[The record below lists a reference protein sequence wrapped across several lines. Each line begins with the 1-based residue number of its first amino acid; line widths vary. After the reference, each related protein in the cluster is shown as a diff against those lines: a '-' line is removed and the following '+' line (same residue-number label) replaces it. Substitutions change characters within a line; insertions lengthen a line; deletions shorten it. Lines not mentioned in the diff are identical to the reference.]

1 MNRLDDGAK
10 PFLDRLARLVP
21 DMQARAATLDA
32 RGAFPD
38 EDLAD
43 LRRIGALVAPLPR
56 ALGGL
61 GAGTEPAG
69 AATVLD
75 VLRLLGRGNLSVGRL
90 FEAHVNA
97 LRLVVRHGT
106 AEQAEHVARDAHDG
120 HLFGLWVTD
129 RPGDPLALR
138 DGRVWGGKSP
148 CSGAGHCTRALLT
161 ADAGDG
167 TRMAVA
173 ALDGTEEVTP
183 LSDALHGMRAS
194 ATGAVRF
201 AGTPAAAVGRPG
213 DYLREPDFSA
223 GAWRTSAVTLGGM
236 DALLDAARDG
246 LLARGH
252 GGLPLQQE
260 RFGLALIARETARLW
275 MARAAEVAE
284 AEDVPEDAPDAV
296 SGGASG
302 GTPEAPSV
310 ADRVAYVNLA
320 RIAVETACLD
330 MLRHVQR
337 SLGLAAFVRPHPVE
351 RLSRDLG
358 IYLRQPAPDLVLT
371 EAAAHL
377 LARPD

>member
-1 MNRLDDGAK
+1 MTRPSDGAQ
-10 PFLDRLARLVP
+10 PLLDRLAGLVP
-21 DMQARAATLDA
+21 DMQARAAASDA
-32 RGAFPD
+32 HAAFPD
-38 EDLAD
+38 EDLAE
-43 LRRIGALVAPLPR
+43 LRRIGALAAPLPR

-69 AATVLD
+69 AATVLA

-106 AEQAEHVARDAHDG
+106 AEQAERVARDARDG

-129 RPGDPLALR
+129 RPGDPLLLR
-138 DGRVWGGKSP
+138 DGRLWGTKSP

-161 ADAGDG
+161 AETGDG
-167 TRMAVA
+167 TRMMLA
-173 ALDGTEEVTP
+173 APDGTEEVTP

-201 AGTPAAAVGRPG
+201 AGTPAAPVGRPG

-252 GGLPLQQE
+252 QGLPLQQE

-275 MARAAEVAE
+275 MERAAEVAE
-284 AEDVPEDAPDAV
+284 ADDVPEGSPGDGSEV
-296 SGGASG
+296 S
-302 GTPEAPSV
+302 PV

-377 LARPD
+377 LARPG

>member
-1 MNRLDDGAK
+1 MTTPDGAGTLLDD
-10 PFLDRLARLVP
+10 LARLVP

-32 RGAFPD
+32 HAAFPD
-38 EDLAD
+38 EDVAALHRFGLLA
-43 LRRIGALVAPLPR
+43 APLPG

-61 GAGTEPAG
+61 GLGTEPAG
-69 AATVLD
+69 AAALLA
-75 VLRLLGRGNLSVGRL
+75 VLRLLGHGNLSVGRV

-97 LRLVVRHGT
+97 LRLFVRYGT
-106 AEQAEHVARDAHDG
+106 AEQAERVARDARDG

-138 DGRVWGGKSP
+138 DGRLWGGKSP

-161 ADAGDG
+161 ADDGDG
-167 TRMAVA
+167 TRMVLA

-201 AGTPAAAVGRPG
+201 AGTPADAVGRPG

-236 DALLDAARDG
+236 DALLDAVRDG

-252 GGLPLQQE
+252 EGLPLQQE
-260 RFGLALIARETARLW
+260 RYGLALIARETARLW
-275 MARAAEVAE
+275 MERAAELAE
-284 AEDVPEDAPDAV
+284 AEDAPERAPGVPP
-296 SGGASG
+296 
-302 GTPEAPSV
+302 P

-330 MLRHVQR
+330 LLRHVQR
-337 SLGLAAFVRPHPVE
+337 SLGLAAFVRPNPVE

-358 IYLRQPAPDLVLT
+358 TYLRQPAPDLVLT

-377 LARPD
+377 LARPG

>member
-1 MNRLDDGAK
+1 MTAPDGAETL
-10 PFLDRLARLVP
+10 LDSLARLVP
-21 DMQARAATLDA
+21 DMQARAAPLDTHA
-32 RGAFPD
+32 AFPG
-38 EDLAD
+38 EDVAA
-43 LRRIGALVAPLPR
+43 LRRLGLLAAPLPR

-61 GAGTEPAG
+61 GLGTEPAR
-69 AATVLD
+69 AADVLA
-75 VLRLLGRGNLSVGRL
+75 VLRLLGRGNLSVGRV

-97 LRLVVRHGT
+97 LRLFVRHGT
-106 AEQAEHVARDAHDG
+106 AEQAERVAHDARDG

-138 DGRVWGGKSP
+138 DGRLWGGKSP

-161 ADAGDG
+161 ADDGDG
-167 TRMAVA
+167 TRMVLA
-173 ALDGTEEVTP
+173 ALDGTEEMTP

-201 AGTPAAAVGRPG
+201 AGTPADTVGRPG

-260 RFGLALIARETARLW
+260 RYGLALIARETARLW
-275 MARAAEVAE
+275 MERAAELAE
-284 AEDVPEDAPDAV
+284 AEDAPKGAPADASV
-296 SGGASG
+296 GASG
-302 GTPEAPSV
+302 DTPETPPV

-330 MLRHVQR
+330 ALRHVQR
-337 SLGLAAFVRPHPVE
+337 SLGLAAFVRPNPVE

-358 IYLRQPAPDLVLT
+358 TYLRQPAPDLVLT

-377 LARPD
+377 LARPG